1 MLDRRLGK
9 VSLSRRIL
17 WSIIAVFLSLRGE
30 GTLVGQGTDANS
42 SQTTSL
48 KPGIEGILNAF
59 QRSPI
64 VGLADWHGLAQEEDF
79 YAQLVSDPRF
89 SKEVGNV
96 VVEFGGAAQQSTI
109 NRYVAGEDIPYEKL
123 RAVWTDTVG
132 WLPTVANVGYLNVFA
147 QIREVNK
154 RLPASE
160 QIHVWLG
167 EPPIDWS
174 KIQTRS
180 DLTAMAERDHYPAQ
194 LIRSEILAKH
204 KKALVIYGAIHFSG
218 HDKLRFLVEQSY
230 PQSFFVV
237 MPYHGYPRKA
247 DSVALEQ
254 NIQSWR
260 EQSASSIP
268 AVGPV
273 LLVGQSFIA
282 GADALLYLGP
292 AASLTQSPMTPDLYL
307 DENFRREIDRRSM
320 ILTGSPLRVGIPPTS
335 PTFLSK

>member
-1 MLDRRLGK
+1 
-9 VSLSRRIL
+9 VNLSRTVLCSLIVVL
-17 WSIIAVFLSLRGE
+17 LSLRWE
-30 GTLVGQGTDANS
+30 GTLVGQGIDANS
-42 SQTTSL
+42 LQTTSL

-89 SKEVGNV
+89 AKEVGNI
-96 VVEFGGAAQQSTI
+96 VVEFGGAAQQATI
-109 NRYVAGEDIPYEKL
+109 DHYVAGEDVPYEKL

-132 WLPTVANVGYLNVFA
+132 WLPTVTSVGYLNVFA

-154 RLPASE
+154 RLPHSE

-174 KIQTRS
+174 KIQTSS
-180 DLTAMAERDHYPAQ
+180 DLTQIAQRDQYPAA
-194 LIRSEILAKH
+194 LIESEILAKH

-218 HDKLRFLVEQSY
+218 LDKLRSLVEQNY

-237 MPYHGYPRKA
+237 MPYHGYPQKT
-247 DSVALEQ
+247 DSAALEHS
-254 NIQSWR
+254 IQLWH

-268 AVGPV
+268 SVGPM
-273 LLVGQSFIA
+273 LLVGKSFTA

-292 AASLTQSPMTPDLYL
+292 AISLTQSPVTPDLYL
-307 DENFRREIDRRSM
+307 DENFRREINRRSM
-320 ILTGSPLRVGIPPTS
+320 ILTGSPLRVEIPATS